1 VDSPAHRNLE
11 RIRDAFRAFAERD
24 GITLGRLL
32 GDDAV
37 WRVPGRSGMAGEYR
51 GRHEIFA
58 FLRRTAELTD
68 GTYRADLKG
77 VWGGDGVVAAL
88 YRATGSRR
96 GRELDIDQVLV
107 FRFDGDELREV
118 LAVPSDPDA
127 FDAFW
132 A

>member
-1 VDSPAHRNLE
+1 VDGPAHANVE
-11 RIRDAFRAFAERD
+11 RIRDVFRAFAERD
-24 GITLGRLL
+24 GITVGRLL

-37 WRVPGRSGMAGEYR
+37 WRVPGRSSMAGEYR

-58 FLRRTAELTD
+58 FLRRTGELTN

-77 VWGGDGVVAAL
+77 VWGGDGIVAAL
-88 YRATGSRR
+88 YRATGSRG

-118 LAVPSDPDA
+118 LAVPSDPEA

-132 A
+132 S